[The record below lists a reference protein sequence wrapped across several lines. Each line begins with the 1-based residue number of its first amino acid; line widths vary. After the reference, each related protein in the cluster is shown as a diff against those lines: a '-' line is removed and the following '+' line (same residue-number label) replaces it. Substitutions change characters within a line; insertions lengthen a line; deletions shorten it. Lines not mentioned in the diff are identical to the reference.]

1 MHCLFLE
8 LLRPIQTWGA
18 GGYSDS
24 PRVLTLSGA
33 QHLVNPSDQLSFHS
47 QKFQKYVG
55 ASAMLV
61 IPVILELTP
70 VGCGNWKMT
79 VP

>member
-47 QKFQKYVG
+47 QKFQKMVG
-55 ASAMLV
+55 V
-61 IPVILELTP
+61 ITIGLMPCSLLL
-70 VGCGNWKMT
+70 
-79 VP
+79 

>member
-47 QKFQKYVG
+47 QKFQKNVG
-55 ASAMLV
+55 ERA
-61 IPVILELTP
+61 IELKFCNRLLTA
-70 VGCGNWKMT
+70 VGCGNW
-79 VP
+79 

>member
-8 LLRPIQTWGA
+8 LLRPIQTRGA

-47 QKFQKYVG
+47 QKFQKMVG
-55 ASAMLV
+55 V
-61 IPVILELTP
+61 IAIGLMPCSLLL
-70 VGCGNWKMT
+70 
-79 VP
+79 

>member
-8 LLRPIQTWGA
+8 VLRPIQTWGA

-47 QKFQKYVG
+47 QKFQNIVG
-55 ASAMLV
+55 AS
-61 IPVILELTP
+61 
-70 VGCGNWKMT
+70 
-79 VP
+79 